1 MKECETTEKERSSK
15 MKIHEKL
22 VKPIRE
28 AKYLDVENT
37 DRYRSIIR
45 FFYLNYEKL
54 KYWMYQEEV
63 YEELAA
69 DPYFSGYTLEQC
81 QQDLSVLR
89 DWGNLATIQ
98 DTRHV
103 ASIEEFKNRKF
114 RYQLT
119 ETAVEIE
126 RMVVRLENLFIE
138 GSSLEPTLLERLRIS
153 IMRIEE
159 MQGEPTE
166 KIYGWWNDLNND
178 FIRLNQNYQDYMR
191 ELNSVKA
198 EEMMKTREFLVF
210 KDRLLEYLRTFV
222 KSLQLNV
229 TAIEQTLKKV
239 KPEIIQYIL
248 EEVTAYEMSIP
259 RMDVEVDGQ
268 QIYERMKG
276 RWENIQGWFTG
287 IGGGSSEAVKV
298 FDTTNEIIRKI
309 TRYATRLSEQSN
321 SGANRREEYR
331 KLAVM
336 FAHCKDI
343 EEAHKLSA
351 VVFGIE
357 KPLHLKGDF
366 ARETESINGGVF
378 EEEPKIITV
387 TPRVRN
393 YKEKAKRSGIEDRSK
408 EKEAVREAMIARLK
422 EERDLLR
429 SYIRDGKLEFAALP
443 EITPQVRDVF
453 LTWLSKGLENKQHR
467 AKTEDGQAY
476 YIEQEEPGST
486 CTIHCTDGTFRMP
499 AYRIVFEES
508 DTKRG

>member
-1 MKECETTEKERSSK
+1 

-45 FFYLNYEKL
+45 LFYLNYEKL

-63 YEELAA
+63 YEELIR
-69 DPYFSGYTLEQC
+69 DVYFAGYTIEQC
-81 QQDLSVLR
+81 QQDLSVLKE
-89 DWGNLATIQ
+89 WGNLATIQ

-103 ASIEEFKNRKF
+103 STIEEFKNKKF

-126 RMVVRLENLFIE
+126 RMVIRLENLFIE
-138 GSSLEPTLLERLRIS
+138 GSSLEPTLLERLRLS
-153 IMRIEE
+153 LTRVEE
-159 MQGEPTE
+159 MLDENTE

-229 TAIEQTLKKV
+229 TVIEQTLKKV
-239 KPEIIQYIL
+239 KPGIIQYVL
-248 EEVTAYEMSIP
+248 EEVTSYEMSIP
-259 RMDVEVDGQ
+259 RIDVEVDEQ

-276 RWENIQGWFTG
+276 RWENIQGWF
-287 IGGGSSEAVKV
+287 IGTNGANSEAAKV

-309 TRYATRLSEQSN
+309 TRYAARLSEQNN

-331 KLAVM
+331 KLAGM
-336 FAHCKDI
+336 FARCKDI

-366 ARETESINGGVF
+366 FRETESINSGVF
-378 EEEPKIITV
+378 EEEPGVITIM
-387 TPRVRN
+387 PRVRN
-393 YKEKAKRSGIEDRSK
+393 YKEKARRSEIEDRSK
-408 EKEAVREAMIARLK
+408 EKEAVRQAMIARLE
-422 EERDLLR
+422 EERRLLK
-429 SYIRDGKLEFAALP
+429 SYIKDGKLEFASLP

-453 LTWLSKGLENKQHR
+453 LTWLSKGLESKQHQ
-467 AKTEDGQAY
+467 AKTEDGKRY
-476 YIEQEEPGST
+476 CIELEAPERT
-486 CTIHCTDGTFRMP
+486 CTITCTDGTFRMP

-508 DTKRG
+508 DRE

>member
-1 MKECETTEKERSSK
+1 
-15 MKIHEKL
+15 
-22 VKPIRE
+22 
-28 AKYLDVENT
+28 
-37 DRYRSIIR
+37 
-45 FFYLNYEKL
+45 
-54 KYWMYQEEV
+54 MYQEEV
-63 YEELAA
+63 YEELIR
-69 DPYFSGYTLEQC
+69 DVYFAGYTIEQC
-81 QQDLSVLR
+81 QQDLSVLKE
-89 DWGNLATIQ
+89 WGNLATIQ

-103 ASIEEFKNRKF
+103 STIEEFKNKKF

-126 RMVVRLENLFIE
+126 RMVIRLENLFIE
-138 GSSLEPTLLERLRIS
+138 GSSLEPTLLERLRLS
-153 IMRIEE
+153 LTRVEE
-159 MQGEPTE
+159 MLDENTE

-229 TAIEQTLKKV
+229 TVIEQTLKKV
-239 KPEIIQYIL
+239 KPGIIQYVL
-248 EEVTAYEMSIP
+248 EEVTSYEMSIP
-259 RMDVEVDGQ
+259 RIDVEVDEQ

-276 RWENIQGWFTG
+276 RWENIQGWF
-287 IGGGSSEAVKV
+287 IGTNGANSEAAKV

-309 TRYATRLSEQSN
+309 TRYAARLSEQNN

-331 KLAVM
+331 KLAGM
-336 FAHCKDI
+336 FARCKDI

-366 ARETESINGGVF
+366 FRETESINSGVF
-378 EEEPKIITV
+378 EEEPGVITIM
-387 TPRVRN
+387 PRVRN
-393 YKEKAKRSGIEDRSK
+393 YKEKARRSEIEDRSK
-408 EKEAVREAMIARLK
+408 EKEAVRQAMIARLE
-422 EERDLLR
+422 EERRLLK
-429 SYIRDGKLEFAALP
+429 SYIKDGKLEFASLP

-453 LTWLSKGLENKQHR
+453 LTWLSKGLESKQHQ
-467 AKTEDGQAY
+467 AKTEDGKRY
-476 YIEQEEPGST
+476 CIELEAPERT
-486 CTIHCTDGTFRMP
+486 CTITCTDGTFRMP

-508 DTKRG
+508 DRE

>member
-1 MKECETTEKERSSK
+1 

-45 FFYLNYEKL
+45 LFYLNYEKL

-63 YEELAA
+63 YEELIR
-69 DPYFSGYTLEQC
+69 DVYFAGYTIEQC
-81 QQDLSVLR
+81 QQDLSVLKE
-89 DWGNLATIQ
+89 WGNLATIQ

-103 ASIEEFKNRKF
+103 STIEEFKNKTF

-126 RMVVRLENLFIE
+126 RMVIRLENLFIE
-138 GSSLEPTLLERLRIS
+138 GSSLEPTLLERLRLS
-153 IMRIEE
+153 LTRVEE
-159 MQGEPTE
+159 MLDENTE

-229 TAIEQTLKKV
+229 TVIEQTLKKV
-239 KPEIIQYIL
+239 KPGIIQYVL
-248 EEVTAYEMSIP
+248 EEVTSYEMSIP
-259 RMDVEVDGQ
+259 RIDVEVDEQ

-276 RWENIQGWFTG
+276 RWENIQGWF
-287 IGGGSSEAVKV
+287 IGTNGANSEAAKV

-309 TRYATRLSEQSN
+309 TRYAARLSEQNN

-331 KLAVM
+331 KLAGM
-336 FAHCKDI
+336 FARCKDI

-366 ARETESINGGVF
+366 FRETESINSGVF
-378 EEEPKIITV
+378 EEEPGVITIM
-387 TPRVRN
+387 PRVRN
-393 YKEKAKRSGIEDRSK
+393 YKEKARRSEIEDRSK
-408 EKEAVREAMIARLK
+408 EKEAVRQAMIARLE
-422 EERDLLR
+422 EERRLLK
-429 SYIRDGKLEFAALP
+429 SYIKDGKLEFASLP

-453 LTWLSKGLENKQHR
+453 LTWLSKGLESKQHQ
-467 AKTEDGQAY
+467 AKTEDGKRY
-476 YIEQEEPGST
+476 CIELDAPERT
-486 CTIHCTDGTFRMP
+486 CTITCTDGTFRMP

-508 DTKRG
+508 DRE

>member
-1 MKECETTEKERSSK
+1 

-45 FFYLNYEKL
+45 LFYLNYEKL

-63 YEELAA
+63 YEELIR
-69 DPYFSGYTLEQC
+69 DVYFAGYTIEQC
-81 QQDLSVLR
+81 QQDLSVLKE
-89 DWGNLATIQ
+89 WGNLATIQ

-103 ASIEEFKNRKF
+103 STIEEFKNKKF

-126 RMVVRLENLFIE
+126 RMVIRLENLFIE
-138 GSSLEPTLLERLRIS
+138 GSSLEPTLLERLRLS
-153 IMRIEE
+153 LTRVEE
-159 MQGEPTE
+159 MLDENTE

-229 TAIEQTLKKV
+229 TVIEQTLKKV
-239 KPEIIQYIL
+239 KPGIIQYVL
-248 EEVTAYEMSIP
+248 EEVTSYEMSIP
-259 RMDVEVDGQ
+259 RIDVEVDEQ

-276 RWENIQGWFTG
+276 RWENIQGWS
-287 IGGGSSEAVKV
+287 IGTNGANSEAAKV

-309 TRYATRLSEQSN
+309 TRYAARLSEQNN

-331 KLAVM
+331 KLAGM
-336 FAHCKDI
+336 FARCKDI

-366 ARETESINGGVF
+366 FRETESINSGVF
-378 EEEPKIITV
+378 EEEPGVITIM
-387 TPRVRN
+387 PRVRN
-393 YKEKAKRSGIEDRSK
+393 YKEKARRSEIEDRSK
-408 EKEAVREAMIARLK
+408 EKEAVRQAMIARLE
-422 EERDLLR
+422 EERRLLK
-429 SYIRDGKLEFAALP
+429 SYIKDGKLEFASLP

-453 LTWLSKGLENKQHR
+453 LTWLSKGLESKQHQ
-467 AKTEDGQAY
+467 AKTEDGKRY
-476 YIEQEEPGST
+476 CIELEAPERT
-486 CTIHCTDGTFRMP
+486 CTITCTDGTFRMP

-508 DTKRG
+508 DRE